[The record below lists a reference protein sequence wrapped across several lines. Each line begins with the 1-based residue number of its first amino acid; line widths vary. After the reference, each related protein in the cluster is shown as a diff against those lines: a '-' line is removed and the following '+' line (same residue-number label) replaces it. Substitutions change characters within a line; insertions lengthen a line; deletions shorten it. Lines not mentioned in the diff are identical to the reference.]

1 MVFFQFEMEE
11 LAAKKIRMNIEFS
24 DAVNL
29 IKIEILPREI
39 LCIIFSYLDKK
50 SVQSATATCKL
61 WLELIRND
69 SNLSSHVCFKAIKL
83 QEFDKRIQDLEISVA
98 RWPVLKTIKFCGH
111 YPYFS
116 VVEKLVQHT
125 PKLVNSEDC
134 PPLEKIIV
142 SVSYC
147 LERFFPHLPFVGTI
161 EEFTFNP
168 KDKIKSLQLE
178 HITSLG
184 LELNLGYPSLM
195 NSEIDIE
202 ERKVSSGLELIG
214 ATARN
219 LKQISIISMAFYDQK
234 EVNERFRNSFCQML
248 KQLSVSLEIVE
259 FNVNDLNNVFID
271 TIILNS
277 KELTDLKLMKT
288 RLEDLKSL
296 NLTKLCE
303 QCKKLRKFH
312 IDVTLCSLSISDGD
326 WIENEFPK
334 RIEKTFQDITD
345 VKIQFYL
352 KKKYPR
358 KLIVSVTKKPYQN
371 TTLI

>member
-1 MVFFQFEMEE
+1 MAEPPS
-11 LAAKKIRMNIEFS
+11 KKIKVDKDSLTNSISVE
-24 DAVNL
+24 V
-29 IKIEILPREI
+29 LPREI

-61 WLELIRND
+61 WFELIRND

-83 QEFDKRIQDLEISVA
+83 QEFDKRIQDLEISAA

-116 VVEKLVQHT
+116 VVEKLVKHT

-168 KDKIKSLQLE
+168 KDKITSLQLE

-184 LELNLGYPSLM
+184 LELNLVWKSSM
-195 NSEIDIE
+195 NLEEDIE
-202 ERKVSSGLELIG
+202 ERQVSSGLELIG
-214 ATARN
+214 ATACN
-219 LKQISIISMAFYDQK
+219 LKQISIRSMTFYEQK

-248 KQLSVSLEIVE
+248 KQLSVSLQIVE
-259 FNVNDLNNVFID
+259 LKVNDLNNVFID

-288 RLEDLKSL
+288 RLEDLKNL

-334 RIEKTFQDITD
+334 HIEKTFQDITD

-352 KKKYPR
+352 KKMYPR

-371 TTLI
+371 TTVI

>member
-1 MVFFQFEMEE
+1 MEE
-11 LAAKKIRMNIEFS
+11 PPSKKIKVTQDS
-24 DAVNL
+24 LTYL
-29 IKIEILPREI
+29 ISVEILPREI

-61 WLELIRND
+61 WFELIRND

-83 QEFDKRIQDLEISVA
+83 QEFDKRIQDLEISMA
-98 RWPVLKTIKFCGH
+98 RWPVLKTIKFCGN

-116 VVEKLVQHT
+116 VVKKLAQHT
-125 PKLVNSEDC
+125 PKLVNSKDC

-147 LERFFPHLPFVGTI
+147 LERFFPHLPDFGTV
-161 EEFTFNP
+161 EEFAFNP
-168 KDKIKSLQLE
+168 NNDIRSLRAE
-178 HITSLG
+178 HISSLG
-184 LELNLGYPSLM
+184 LELKDI
-195 NSEIDIE
+195 EDIEDIE
-202 ERKVSSGLELIG
+202 EVSSGLALIG
-214 ATARN
+214 ATACN
-219 LKQISIISMAFYDQK
+219 LKKISIRSMTFYKQK
-234 EVNERFRNSFCQML
+234 EEIERFRNSFCQML
-248 KQLSVSLEIVE
+248 KQLSVSLQIVE
-259 FNVNDLNNVFID
+259 LKVNDLNNIFID

-288 RLEDLKSL
+288 RLEDLKNL

-326 WIENEFPK
+326 WIENEFAEH
-334 RIEKTFQDITD
+334 IEKTFQDITD

-371 TTLI
+371 TTVI

>member
-1 MVFFQFEMEE
+1 MEE
-11 LAAKKIRMNIEFS
+11 PPSKKIKVDKDS
-24 DAVNL
+24 LTNL
-29 IKIEILPREI
+29 ISLEVLPREI

-61 WLELIRND
+61 WFELIRND

-83 QEFDKRIQDLEISVA
+83 QEFDKRIQDLEVSVA

-116 VVEKLVQHT
+116 VVKKLAQHT
-125 PKLVNSEDC
+125 PKLVNSKDC

-147 LERFFPHLPFVGTI
+147 LERFFPHLPDFGTI

-168 KDKIKSLQLE
+168 NNDIRSLQVE
-178 HITSLG
+178 HISSLR
-184 LELNLGYPSLM
+184 LELKDLE
-195 NSEIDIE
+195 EIE
-202 ERKVSSGLELIG
+202 KVSSGLELIG
-214 ATARN
+214 ATACN
-219 LKQISIISMAFYDQK
+219 LKKIIIRSMTFYMHK
-234 EVNERFRNSFCQML
+234 EVIERFRNSICQML
-248 KQLSVSLEIVE
+248 KHLSDSLEIVE
-259 FNVNDLNNVFID
+259 LKVNDLNNNVYID
-271 TIILNS
+271 TIISNF
-277 KELTDLKLMKT
+277 KELTDLKVMKK
-288 RLEDLKSL
+288 RLVDLKNL
-296 NLTKLCE
+296 NLAKLCE

-334 RIEKTFQDITD
+334 HIEKTFQDITD

-371 TTLI
+371 TTVI